1 MVFDFLKKR
10 HGKQCGTKVGEDAKS
25 TKQLE
30 NLSLDELGNI
40 MIYQFYQNGAP
51 VPLSAEDEK
60 FIHTSIDT
68 LREFFKESK
77 IAFDISTQGTESKIL
92 HFGMTIQGEPTDVL
106 IAIFLKPK
114 MCSIVFKL
122 PFKANPAKEAEL
134 YSALMKY
141 NCTRRF
147 GSFVYD
153 KSDGEIDYKT
163 DFPCADGVKKDDFVA
178 AFIISMNSISNFMNE
193 LKQYVLPR

>member
-1 MVFDFLKKR
+1 MAFDFFKKKNEKQYGSMDR
-10 HGKQCGTKVGEDAKS
+10 DDGKSAKQS
-25 TKQLE
+25 GD
-30 NLSLDELGNI
+30 LSLNELGDI
-40 MIYQFYQNGAP
+40 MVYQFYKNGEP
-51 VPLSAEDEK
+51 VLLSDEDKK

-68 LREFFKESK
+68 LRDFFKENK

-92 HFGMTIQGEPTDVL
+92 HFVMTIQGEVTDVL

-122 PFKANPAKEAEL
+122 PFKANTEKEAEL